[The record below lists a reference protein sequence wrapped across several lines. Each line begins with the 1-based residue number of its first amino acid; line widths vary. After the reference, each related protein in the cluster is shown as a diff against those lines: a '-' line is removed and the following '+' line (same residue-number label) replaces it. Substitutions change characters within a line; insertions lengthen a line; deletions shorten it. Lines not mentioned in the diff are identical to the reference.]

1 MNLITMVPATARFI
15 AQMRGMRRH
24 IVENNVTEFAV
35 FQNWCDENN
44 ERWAEALD
52 SGCAIAI
59 EKFIADWNGRAD
71 ANRWKHAAQSD
82 DNIWD
87 NELKE
92 EVTMTEKENHLPNLS
107 SEERAHALELAMQ
120 ARRRYA
126 ALKARV
132 KSGELTFT
140 DAMDEEDAKRI
151 LVTSL
156 LQSVPGIGASKAVV
170 IMRLYRIPK
179 GRRVGG
185 LGIRQREALVALER
199 NGWKL

>member
-15 AQMRGMRRH
+15 AQMRGMRRY

-71 ANRWKHAAQSD
+71 ANRWKHAAQPD

-87 NELKE
+87 KSSKKLISSSQMMGTRGGGTSGSWFPGKPETPQKRHGKGCGGTPFSMPFL
-92 EVTMTEKENHLPNLS
+92 LS
-107 SEERAHALELAMQ
+107 H
-120 ARRRYA
+120 
-126 ALKARV
+126 
-132 KSGELTFT
+132 
-140 DAMDEEDAKRI
+140 
-151 LVTSL
+151 
-156 LQSVPGIGASKAVV
+156 
-170 IMRLYRIPK
+170 
-179 GRRVGG
+179 
-185 LGIRQREALVALER
+185 
-199 NGWKL
+199 

>member
-1 MNLITMVPATARFI
+1 
-15 AQMRGMRRH
+15 
-24 IVENNVTEFAV
+24 
-35 FQNWCDENN
+35 
-44 ERWAEALD
+44 
-52 SGCAIAI
+52 
-59 EKFIADWNGRAD
+59 
-71 ANRWKHAAQSD
+71 
-82 DNIWD
+82 
-87 NELKE
+87 
-92 EVTMTEKENHLPNLS
+92 MTEKENHLPNLS

-132 KSGELTFT
+132 KSGELT